1 MKTEEPGKTNPDN
14 KNVETSQN
22 EKAKIEKAKLEK
34 AKLENEKEIRAGG
47 VKKGAVS
54 ASIFGLVILIVAGI
68 IMYTLYKREQNKLLD
83 QMETQNITFADQVIE
98 RDSVISEWI
107 VTFDDIEKN
116 IAMIKEKEKL
126 ITVNLANAEISKD
139 RKQKVLDDISLINTL
154 LEQNK
159 KKIAS
164 LTSQLKKSGG
174 SMKVLQNKIAELEAN
189 MKQNEFDIAEL
200 KSSLVVKKFEV
211 EQLNTQ
217 MTYLQ
222 DTIAQ
227 KDMTISTQTYIMNK
241 AFYVSGTFKELKAK
255 GLLTKEGGFIGLGR
269 TESLTG
275 NFSDDSFVQ
284 IDLSQTISI
293 PVNSKSAKLI
303 SEHPL
308 GSYEFML
315 DDDKNVMSVAINDP
329 AEFWK
334 ISKYAVVEK
343 SK

>member
-14 KNVETSQN
+14 KKVETSQD
-22 EKAKIEKAKLEK
+22 EKAKIEKAKLDK
-34 AKLENEKEIRAGG
+34 ARRENEEEIRAEG
-47 VKKGAVS
+47 VQKGAVT
-54 ASIFGLVILIVAGI
+54 ASIIGLVILIAAGV
-68 IMYTLYKREQNKLLD
+68 IMYILYNRAQNDLLD
-83 QMETQNITFADQVIE
+83 QMDTQNITFTNQVIE

-107 VTFDDIEKN
+107 TTFDDIEKN

-126 ITVNLANAEISKD
+126 IAVNSSNAELSKD
-139 RKQKVLDDISLINTL
+139 RKQKVLDDISMINTL
-154 LEQNK
+154 LQQNK

-174 SMKVLQNKIAELEAN
+174 SMKVLQNKITELEAS
-189 MKQNEFDIAEL
+189 MKQNELEIAEL

-227 KDMTISTQTYIMNK
+227 KDMTINTQTYLMNK
-241 AFYVSGTFKELKAK
+241 AFYVCGTYKELKAK

-269 TESLTG
+269 TETLTG
-275 NFSDDSFVQ
+275 DLSDDSFVQ

-303 SEHPL
+303 SEHPS

-315 DDDKNVMSVAINDP
+315 DDDKNVMSIAIIDP
-329 AEFWK
+329 LEFWR

>member
-1 MKTEEPGKTNPDN
+1 MLYMRG
-14 KNVETSQN
+14 QN
-22 EKAKIEKAKLEK
+22 D
-34 AKLENEKEIRAGG
+34 
-47 VKKGAVS
+47 
-54 ASIFGLVILIVAGI
+54 
-68 IMYTLYKREQNKLLD
+68 LLD
-83 QMETQNITFADQVIE
+83 QMETQKITFTDQAIE

-107 VTFDDIEKN
+107 MTFDEIEKN
-116 IAMIKEKEKL
+116 IAMIREKEEL
-126 ITVNLANAEISKD
+126 IAVNSANAEISKD
-139 RKQKVLDDISLINTL
+139 RKQKILDDISMINTL
-154 LEQNK
+154 LQQNK
-159 KKIAS
+159 KKIVS
-164 LTSQLKKSGG
+164 LTSQLRKSGG
-174 SMKVLQNKIAELEAN
+174 SMKVLQNKITELEAS
-189 MKQNEFDIAEL
+189 MKQNELEIAEL
-200 KSSLVVKKFEV
+200 KSSLIVKKFEV

-222 DTIAQ
+222 DTLAQ

-241 AFYVSGTFKELKAK
+241 AFYVSGTYKELKDK
-255 GLLTKEGGFIGLGR
+255 GLLTKEGGFIGIGR

-315 DDDKNVMSVAINDP
+315 DDDKNVMSIAINDP
-329 AEFWK
+329 LEFWK